1 MSVAPTPWASRTA
14 TRSPARPAMWPLFAA
29 LGLFLMGVGATL
41 GGIGSTPT
49 ASSRM
54 ATSAVAA
61 AAQHQGQGQGMTARL
76 AAIEP
81 GIAAMTP
88 ERVATAAS
96 ATCDDLRTDIP
107 DGDLVVRTVARFSGG
122 GYALTDRQA
131 DRIVAAVRTSYCTVP
146 ATP

>member
-1 MSVAPTPWASRTA
+1 MSVASTPWASRTT

-54 ATSAVAA
+54 ATSPMAA
-61 AAQHQGQGQGMTARL
+61 PAAQHQGQTMTAQL
-76 AAIEP
+76 VAIEP

-88 ERVATAAS
+88 QRVATAAS

-107 DGDLVVRTVARFSGG
+107 DGDLVVRTVARFSGS

-131 DRIVAAVRTSYCTVP
+131 DRIVAAVRTSYCSVP
-146 ATP
+146 AAP